1 MTREILF
8 RGKRTTNGQLVEG
21 FYIERHNI
29 KEILTQSGTVPVIP
43 ATVGQYTGKNCTVT
57 GEKIFTHDIVRDY
70 RGDTYH
76 VVYDAHYAAFMLKSS
91 LTYSGSR
98 RMEGSY
104 ERVGNIF
111 DDPFIEP
118 EPQGREQ
125 PSRTPSSESFSRR
138 NQKEAMKGLT
148 NKQ

>member
-1 MTREILF
+1 MTSETLF
-8 RGKRTTNGQLVEG
+8 RGKRATDGQLVEG

-29 KEILTQSGTVPVIP
+29 KEILTPSGTVPVIP
-43 ATVGQYTGKNCTVT
+43 ETVGQYTGKKCTAT
-57 GEKIFTHDIVRDY
+57 GDRIFTHDIVKDY
-70 RGDTYH
+70 RGDTFH
-76 VVYDAHYAAFMLKSS
+76 VVYDAHYAAFMLRSS
-91 LTYSGSR
+91 LTYAGSK

-104 ERVGNIF
+104 EKVGNIF

-125 PSRTPSSESFSRR
+125 PPKTRSSESFTRR

-148 NKQ
+148 NKK